1 MERKMWFIL
10 LINMFKIPTDE
21 INKYIAIEKE
31 RNEEMKAISLLLGAD
46 FTFSEEEIIANAE
59 EQFMKAIQ
67 KKIESEVEKWMK
79 SVF

>member
-1 MERKMWFIL
+1 
-10 LINMFKIPTDE
+10 MFKIPSDE

-59 EQFMKAIQ
+59 EQFTKAIQ
-67 KKIESEVEKWMK
+67 KKVESEVEKWMK

>member
-1 MERKMWFIL
+1 
-10 LINMFKIPTDE
+10 
-21 INKYIAIEKE
+21 
-31 RNEEMKAISLLLGAD
+31 MKAISLLLGAD

>member
-1 MERKMWFIL
+1 
-10 LINMFKIPTDE
+10 MFKIPTDE